1 MKANKIRAMAVCAF
15 WRGDAVLAQEG
26 QDPTT
31 GAVYYRLP
39 GGGIELGEFAQ
50 DAAVREIR
58 EELEADIIGAQLLG
72 VMENIFD
79 LAGAAYHEIIFVFT
93 GAVAE
98 PLFYDQEEL
107 TGHEGIDDTYRAI
120 WVRLDDVAAGRV
132 TLYPPTLLPLLQGYH
147 AAQNA
152 AGEA

>member
-31 GAVYYRLP
+31 GAIYYRLP
-39 GGGIELGEFAQ
+39 GGGIEFGELAQ
-50 DAAVREIR
+50 DAAIREIR
-58 EELEADIIGAQLLG
+58 EELEADTVGVQSLG
-72 VMENIFD
+72 VLENIFD
-79 LAGAAYHEIIFVFT
+79 FDGAAYHEIIFVFT

-98 PLFYDQEEL
+98 PLFYDQDEM
-107 TGHEGIDDTYRAI
+107 TGHEGLEDTYRAI

-132 TLYPPTLLPLLQGYH
+132 TLYPPMLLPLLQRYH
-147 AAQNA
+147 AAQVA
-152 AGEA
+152 AGDA